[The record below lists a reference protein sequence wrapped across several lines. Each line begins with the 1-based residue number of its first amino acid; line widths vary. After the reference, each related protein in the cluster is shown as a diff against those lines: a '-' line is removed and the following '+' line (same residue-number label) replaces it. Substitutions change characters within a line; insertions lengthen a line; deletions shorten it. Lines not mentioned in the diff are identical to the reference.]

1 MNPDVKGFF
10 DPQTYTIT
18 YVVADPES
26 RRCAIIDPVWDY
38 NPTNGRLATA
48 SADQVIA
55 YVQDRGLT
63 VDWILE
69 SHAHADH
76 LTSAQYLKAKLGG
89 KIAIGAAI
97 GKVQATFKQ
106 LFNAPADFATDGAQ
120 FDHLFQD
127 GETFALGNL
136 TATVLATP
144 GHTPACVT
152 YVVGDAA
159 FVGDTLFMPD
169 YGTARTDFPGG
180 DAATLYASIQ
190 KIFSLPSQTR
200 LFMCHDYLP
209 PGRTEYRWET
219 TVAEERAE
227 NVHIRDGISMETF
240 VHQRRERDR
249 TLAAPVLILP
259 SLQVNIRGGHLPAPE
274 ENGLSYL
281 KIPLNTI

>member
-26 RRCAIIDPVWDY
+26 RRCAIVDPVWDY
-38 NPTNGRLATA
+38 NPANGRLATK

-55 YVQDRGLT
+55 YVQDQGLT
-63 VDWILE
+63 VAWILE
-69 SHAHADH
+69 THAHADH
-76 LTSAQYLKAKLGG
+76 LTAAQYLKAQLGG
-89 KIAIGAAI
+89 QIAIGAAI
-97 GKVQATFKQ
+97 GKVQAVFKQ
-106 LFNAPADFATDGAQ
+106 LFNAPADFATDGTQ
-120 FDHLFQD
+120 FDRLFQD
-127 GETFALGNL
+127 GETFSIGTLSA
-136 TATVLATP
+136 AVLATP

-152 YVVGDAA
+152 YVAGDAA

-190 KIFSLPSQTR
+190 KIFSLPPQTR

-227 NVHIRDGISMETF
+227 NVHVRDGISLETF
-240 VHQRRERDR
+240 VNQRRERDR
-249 TLAAPVLILP
+249 TLAAPALILP
-259 SLQVNIRGGHLPAPE
+259 SLQVNIRAGHLPAPE
-274 ENGLSYL
+274 DNGLSYL
-281 KIPLNTI
+281 KIPLNAI